1 MKHNDSISLL
11 IHTYRRVGG
20 GTYLDTRKSPS
31 RFFFF
36 VCVWGGGGEGRRAC
50 ATEKCFEQKKTADR
64 GDIIIIIIIDNKYYV
79 VHYGNGDGKIRE
91 RHTPELSRYF
101 VSMLGMRT
109 IKKKKKKK
117 KGE

>member
-64 GDIIIIIIIDNKYYV
+64 GDIIIIILIDNKCYV
-79 VHYGNGDGKIRE
+79 VQRGWEDKRAP
-91 RHTPELSRYF
+91 HT
-101 VSMLGMRT
+101 RT
-109 IKKKKKKK
+109 I
-117 KGE
+117 